1 MLKRINIELLF
12 WIVGL
17 TYLALMN
24 PSETHFTLCPIKNLG
39 FSFCPGCGLGHS
51 ISFLLHGQLKESFH
65 HHPLGVFA
73 LGVILLRI
81 FRLIRNIDITLKLNK
96 YNHELNR
103 NDDAFKP

>member
-39 FSFCPGCGLGHS
+39 VSFCPGCGLGHS
-51 ISFLLHGQLKESFH
+51 ISFLFHGQISASFH

-81 FRLIRNIDITLKLNK
+81 FRLIRRNIILPQRFEDTKNKKLGDF
-96 YNHELNR
+96 ES
-103 NDDAFKP
+103 